1 MEITTVK
8 YKRCDLVKVNGR
20 IDSFT
25 APQFSEALHALTDSG
40 RCNLVL
46 DMSDVT
52 YISSAGLRVL
62 IDIQKACRQLKR
74 GGGIALASV
83 SKHIYDTLELAG
95 FVPLFKFYDNP
106 ISAVGSF

>member
-1 MEITTVK
+1 MEITPVK
-8 YKRCDLVKVNGR
+8 YKRCDLVKINGR

-25 APQFSEALHALTDSG
+25 APQFAEALRALTDSG
-40 RCNLVL
+40 RCSLVL
-46 DMSDVT
+46 DMTDVS

-62 IDIQKACRQLKR
+62 IDIQKVCRQFNR
-74 GGGIALASV
+74 GGIALACV

-95 FVPLFKFYDNP
+95 FVPLFKFFDNP